1 MLLFRW
7 FSGFPLAIN
16 GGTQFGIIKTYLVNK
31 IFKHLND
38 YYEKFS
44 LCFPV
49 CNDLHVPDKLRTSG

>member
-16 GGTQFGIIKTYLVNK
+16 GGTQFGIIKQSLV
-31 IFKHLND
+31 IKHLKLLNH

-44 LCFPV
+44 LCFTV
-49 CNDLHVPDKLRTSG
+49 CNDLHVADKLPISG